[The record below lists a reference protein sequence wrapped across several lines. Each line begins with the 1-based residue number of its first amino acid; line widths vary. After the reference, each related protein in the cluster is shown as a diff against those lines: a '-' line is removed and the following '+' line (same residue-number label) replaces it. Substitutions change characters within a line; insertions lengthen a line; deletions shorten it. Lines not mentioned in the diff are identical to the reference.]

1 MKKQYIKP
9 TMDVYDIKPSQMLC
23 NSPVNVSVYTGDS
36 ENIDDPVQVW

>member
-1 MKKQYIKP
+1 
-9 TMDVYDIKPSQMLC
+9 MLC